1 MKQNILVQTYLIICA
16 AIKFFMAIMVVDVNE
31 QLLKEFRR
39 FAVNKR
45 GKIYGVLKPEVELAL
60 RNHLKQE
67 EKAAPEEGGVR

>member
-1 MKQNILVQTYLIICA
+1 MKQNVLVQTYLIICT
-16 AIKFFMAIMVVDVNE
+16 AIKFFMATMVVDVDE

-60 RNHLKQE
+60 RNHLKLE
-67 EKAAPEEGGVR
+67 GKATPVKGDVR